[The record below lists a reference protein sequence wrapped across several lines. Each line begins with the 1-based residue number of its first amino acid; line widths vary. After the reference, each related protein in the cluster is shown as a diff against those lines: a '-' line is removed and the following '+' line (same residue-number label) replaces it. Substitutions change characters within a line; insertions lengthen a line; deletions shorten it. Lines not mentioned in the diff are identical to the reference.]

1 MSFVFSL
8 QDFVFDGHTLEV
20 GASIIYTGNA
30 HLFNLTERVGLKRV
44 EPTKVEGLNTGL
56 WDGKQFVLTTT
67 DSGFFNLLKMA
78 WRYGRSGA

>member
-1 MSFVFSL
+1 MLLVFSL
-8 QDFVFDGHTLEV
+8 QDFVFDGQTLEV

-44 EPTKVEGLNTGL
+44 EPKKAEGLNTGL

-78 WRYGRSGA
+78 WRYGRLGA